1 MSLKGLRFTLE
12 VDGLPETATAVVS
25 FTLYQNLSTPFSL
38 SVDIAGDQPDL
49 SAVDF
54 LEKHATL
61 TVWQDTVPQRYLH
74 GIITGMQAGDENTDD
89 HPLENLQRR
98 RV

>member
-25 FTLYQNLSTPFSL
+25 FTLYQNLSIPFSL

-49 SAVDF
+49 SAADF
-54 LEKHATL
+54 LEKQRHPHRLAGHRSTTL
-61 TVWQDTVPQRYLH
+61 PPRYH
-74 GIITGMQAGDENTDD
+74 HRNADRGKQ
-89 HPLENLQRR
+89 
-98 RV
+98 